1 MTIIGRQTMDGE
13 CDVTELTVPGQMLPL
28 PDGWEL
34 RYQQEDETGVVTSRV
49 RVTDGQLE
57 VERRGAV
64 SSTLRLTVGQRQESD
79 YDTGYG
85 WLRMGLETEFL
96 ACDLTPAGGRVEAHY
111 TMDINGTVMA
121 DHVLTMEIKGAET
134 ICQK

>member
-1 MTIIGRQTMDGE
+1 MDVMMTIIGRQTMDGE

-96 ACDLTPAGGRVEAHY
+96 ACDLMEDIGDFLAGE
-111 TMDINGTVMA
+111 
-121 DHVLTMEIKGAET
+121 L
-134 ICQK
+134 

>member
-1 MTIIGRQTMDGE
+1 MDVMMTIIGRQTMDGE

-34 RYQQEDETGVVTSRV
+34 RYQQEDET
-49 RVTDGQLE
+49 
-57 VERRGAV
+57 AV